1 MSKRS
6 QTSGLPK
13 SKSKPTTETESR
25 TGKGKLSREYRSR
38 AQREAQLQRRVV
50 LGVTAAVVV
59 SVVVL
64 AIFLVKDLL
73 IDPNQIVASVDG
85 QNITV
90 AEFQQR
96 VRLERFLL
104 SQQLSGVIDLYRNF
118 GMTDEQ
124 INQQLLSQPPY
135 SDWMSELQIP
145 DQLGN
150 RVVNDLVEDAIVR
163 QKAAELGITVSQEDI
178 DAAKQDYFGFDP
190 ATAGLPPTPTLTPTI
205 TPTPFVSPT
214 PSPIPSA
221 TPTTEVTPEVTAEA
235 TAEVE
240 PTATWTPLPTFTPTA
255 TLTAD
260 ELVAQFETNVSE
272 YYDTIRSNTGLGND
286 VIDRYFER
294 LALRNALRDAVTAD
308 NPDLTLQVNVRHIL
322 VATEEEAQDMLAAL
336 EAGESFS
343 DLARSVSTDTGSG
356 SQGGELGWSPITNY
370 VKPFADAVRDAE
382 IGAVVGP
389 VQSEFGYHIIQV
401 RAREEREPEEGQ
413 LDTAK
418 NRVFENWL
426 EEQRTEQADSIQ
438 IFNTWTQFVP
448 R

>member
-1 MSKRS
+1 
-6 QTSGLPK
+6 
-13 SKSKPTTETESR
+13 
-25 TGKGKLSREYRSR
+25 
-38 AQREAQLQRRVV
+38 
-50 LGVTAAVVV
+50 
-59 SVVVL
+59 
-64 AIFLVKDLL
+64 
-73 IDPNQIVASVDG
+73 
-85 QNITV
+85 
-90 AEFQQR
+90 
-96 VRLERFLL
+96 
-104 SQQLSGVIDLYRNF
+104 
-118 GMTDEQ
+118 
-124 INQQLLSQPPY
+124 
-135 SDWMSELQIP
+135 
-145 DQLGN
+145 
-150 RVVNDLVEDAIVR
+150 
-163 QKAAELGITVSQEDI
+163 
-178 DAAKQDYFGFDP
+178 
-190 ATAGLPPTPTLTPTI
+190 
-205 TPTPFVSPT
+205 
-214 PSPIPSA
+214 
-221 TPTTEVTPEVTAEA
+221 
-235 TAEVE
+235 
-240 PTATWTPLPTFTPTA
+240 
-255 TLTAD
+255 
-260 ELVAQFETNVSE
+260 
-272 YYDTIRSNTGLGND
+272 